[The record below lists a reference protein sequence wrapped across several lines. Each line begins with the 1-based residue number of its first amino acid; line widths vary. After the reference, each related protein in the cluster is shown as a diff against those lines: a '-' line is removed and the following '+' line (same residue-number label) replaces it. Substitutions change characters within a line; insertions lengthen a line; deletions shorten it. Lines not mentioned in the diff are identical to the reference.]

1 MNKEVEN
8 WHRSSQ
14 YDFEA
19 AGGMLSTSHY
29 VYVVFLCHLAIE
41 KMLKAVIAQQTRKA
55 PPKTHNLRLLLDKAQ
70 LRPPNDMLT
79 FISELTEAS
88 VATRYP
94 LDFEAASESYTKTV
108 AENCLSRTEEV
119 LEWTEKSLKQ

>member
-8 WHRSSQ
+8 WRRSSH

-19 AGGMLSTSHY
+19 AGGMLSTGHY

-41 KMLKAVIAQQTRKA
+41 KMLKAVIAQQIRKA

-94 LDFEAASESYTKTV
+94 LDFQAASESYTQEV
-108 AENCLSRTEEV
+108 AQNCLDRTRKV
-119 LEWTEKSLKQ
+119 LEWIETSLKQ